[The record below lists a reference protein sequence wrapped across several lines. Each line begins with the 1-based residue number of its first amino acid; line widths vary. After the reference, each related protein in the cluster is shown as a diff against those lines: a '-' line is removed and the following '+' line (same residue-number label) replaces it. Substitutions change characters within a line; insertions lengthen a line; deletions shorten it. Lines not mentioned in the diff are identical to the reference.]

1 MDNVFNEFTNNNVI
15 KDIEIDKNEVLRY
28 LQYKG
33 QNIEEE
39 LKNTIDECVKIT
51 LSTINPR
58 YIYSSCTIDSSVE
71 GTIKLKNTNL
81 VYSSQDIYKL
91 LKDCDRAFVM
101 AATLGVEIERL
112 TRKFSYSDLTKS
124 IIIDSCAT
132 TAIEEIC
139 NRVQESVNIG
149 LEKEQKTTTM
159 RYSPGY
165 GDLGIENNKGIL
177 DVLSAQRNIGLTI
190 TDSGIMIP
198 RKSVVAIMGVSE
210 LKYNNKGVKKSC
222 SNCQNK
228 YTCVYKR
235 EDGGCA
241 NIRVHKE

>member
-1 MDNVFNEFTNNNVI
+1 MESVFNEFTNNDVI

-33 QNIEEE
+33 QNIEDD
-39 LKNTIDECVKIT
+39 LNNTIDECVELT

-58 YIYSSCTIDSSVE
+58 FIYSSCILDSSVE

-91 LKDCDRAFVM
+91 LKDCDRVFVM
-101 AATLGVEIERL
+101 ASTLGVEIERL
-112 TRKFSYSDLTKS
+112 TRKYSYSDLTKS

-139 NRVQESVNIG
+139 NRVQESVNNG
-149 LEKEQKTTTM
+149 LKKEQKTTTM

-177 DVLSAQRNIGLTI
+177 DVLSAQRNIGVTI
-190 TDSGIMIP
+190 NDSGIMIP

-210 LKYNNKGVKKSC
+210 LKYNNKEVKKSC
-222 SNCQNK
+222 SNCQNRD
-228 YTCVYKR
+228 TCVYKR

>member
-1 MDNVFNEFTNNNVI
+1 MDNVFNEFTNNDVT

-33 QNIEEE
+33 QNIEED
-39 LKNTIDECVKIT
+39 LKNTIDECVEIT

-58 YIYSSCTIDSSVE
+58 YIYSSCTIDSSIE

-81 VYSSQDIYKL
+81 VYSSKDIYKL

-149 LEKEQKTTTM
+149 LE
-159 RYSPGY
+159 
-165 GDLGIENNKGIL
+165 
-177 DVLSAQRNIGLTI
+177 RN
-190 TDSGIMIP
+190 
-198 RKSVVAIMGVSE
+198 RKQ
-210 LKYNNKGVKKSC
+210 LL
-222 SNCQNK
+222 
-228 YTCVYKR
+228 
-235 EDGGCA
+235 
-241 NIRVHKE
+241 

>member
-1 MDNVFNEFTNNNVI
+1 MDNVFNEFTNNDVT

-33 QNIEEE
+33 QNIEED
-39 LKNTIDECVKIT
+39 LKNTIDECVEIT

-81 VYSSQDIYKL
+81 VYSSQDIYRL

-210 LKYNNKGVKKSC
+210 LKYNNKGAKKSC
-222 SNCQNK
+222 NNCQNK
-228 YTCVYKR
+228 DTCVYKR

>member
-1 MDNVFNEFTNNNVI
+1 MDNVFNEFTSN
-15 KDIEIDKNEVLRY
+15 DIIAKIDINKNEVLRY

-33 QNIEEE
+33 QDIDDD
-39 LKNTIDECVKIT
+39 LKNTIDECIINT

-58 YIYSSCTIDSSVE
+58 FIYSSYKIDSSKK
-71 GTIKLKNTNL
+71 GTIMFENTNL
-81 VYSSQDIYKL
+81 VYTSEDIYEL
-91 LKDCDRAFVM
+91 LKDCNRAFIM

-112 TRKFSYSDLTKS
+112 TRRYSYSDLTKS

-139 NRVQESVNIG
+139 DSVQESINKG
-149 LEKEQKTTTM
+149 LSEKRQTTTM

-165 GDLGIENNKGIL
+165 GDLGIENNIGIL
-177 DVLSAQRNIGLTI
+177 DVLSAQKNIGLTI

-198 RKSVVAIMGVSE
+198 RKSVVAIMGVST
-210 LKYNNKGVKKSC
+210 LKYNNNDIKKSC
-222 SNCQNK
+222 NNCNNK
-228 YTCVYKR
+228 DNCIYRR

>member
-1 MDNVFNEFTNNNVI
+1 MESVFNEFTNNDVI

-33 QNIEEE
+33 QNIEDD
-39 LKNTIDECVKIT
+39 LKNTIDECVELT

-58 YIYSSCTIDSSVE
+58 FIYSSCILDSGEE

-81 VYSSQDIYKL
+81 IYSSQDIYKL
-91 LKDCDRAFVM
+91 LKDCDRVFVM
-101 AATLGVEIERL
+101 ASTLGVEIERL
-112 TRKFSYSDLTKS
+112 TRKYSYSDLTKS

-139 NRVQESVNIG
+139 NRVQESVNNG
-149 LEKEQKTTTM
+149 LKKEQKTTTM

-177 DVLSAQRNIGLTI
+177 DVLSAQRNIGVTI
-190 TDSGIMIP
+190 NDSGIMIP

-210 LKYNNKGVKKSC
+210 LKYNNKEVKKSC
-222 SNCQNK
+222 SNCQNRD
-228 YTCVYKR
+228 TCVYKR

-241 NIRVHKE
+241 NIRVYKE